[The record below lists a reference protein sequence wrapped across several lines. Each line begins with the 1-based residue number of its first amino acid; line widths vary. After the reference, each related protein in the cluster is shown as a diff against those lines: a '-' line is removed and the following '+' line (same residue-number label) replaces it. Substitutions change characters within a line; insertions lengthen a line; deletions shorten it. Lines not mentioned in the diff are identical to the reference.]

1 MRVGASKA
9 ELIACALLVSGVLA
23 WALPA
28 LAAPPEIDYML
39 HCMGCHVADG
49 TGAPDKVPSLRG
61 YMARFLSLAEGRRYL
76 VSIPG
81 VTQTSL
87 SDADVAALTNWML
100 ARFDPEH
107 LPEDFTPYTAEEVA
121 RYRREPLTEV
131 SATRERLVE
140 FIERSAGD

>member
-1 MRVGASKA
+1 M
-9 ELIACALLVSGVLA
+9 LVYA
-23 WALPA
+23 THAT
-28 LAAPPEIDYML
+28 AAPPEVDYML

-49 TGAPDKVPSLRG
+49 SGAPGKVPSLKG
-61 YMARFLSLAEGRRYL
+61 YMARFLSLDEGRRYL

-87 SDADVAALTNWML
+87 SDADVATLTNWML

-107 LPEDFTPYTAEEVA
+107 MPEDFTPYTAEEIA

-131 SATRERLVE
+131 NATRERL
-140 FIERSAGD
+140 IERIERTAGAGR